1 MYLYDCVIFTC
12 IDKPNFH
19 TSTTILQLINQS
31 TVRYCKRLLMAVV
44 CVYVSGQAIKK
55 KNIFIYTQIKPRN
68 ISVEGD
74 EMSDRWGWLSWLQVL
89 AALQFVALLAVCSRW
104 DADVHHVVSRRL
116 VVSRS
121 VSDLLLWYDA
131 INFYRCRRNG
141 ERTSERMNAD
151 WCQ

>member
-31 TVRYCKRLLMAVV
+31 TVRYCNVYSWQSYVCMWVDKLSKR
-44 CVYVSGQAIKK
+44 
-55 KNIFIYTQIKPRN
+55 KNIFIYYTNKTEN

-104 DADVHHVVSRRL
+104 DADVHHVFPGDS
-116 VVSRS
+116 SWADRS
-121 VSDLLLWYDA
+121 A
-131 INFYRCRRNG
+131 ICFCDTMR
-141 ERTSERMNAD
+141 
-151 WCQ
+151 